1 MNDYNDLMNEYE
13 IIKKEI
19 SEESNNMSNM
29 ILRIKIFQAGLE
41 LFSNNILM
49 FSDKKSKFFEGID
62 LNTINFTN
70 NLIKTKNYIE
80 NEISG
85 HLNNLIES
93 TSDVSLKNL
102 DIFNNIKESLIQERQ
117 KLNKTKEDYF
127 NFITQKSNQSLINE
141 DENLLFNAKK
151 ENYYQLYKYE
161 VNQMNVII
169 EENNTVYENMYN
181 ELYNWKKIQK
191 DKIILYYKKFYN
203 VIEKIGNLFIDYSKD
218 LSKALNEVNDIKNEI
233 RSSSDDNHIKK
244 PRFKKVEVE
253 DIDKINENKEL
264 NKIEETKKEDN
275 KIKEQNNNILYDKPL
290 GAKSKNKVVNND
302 FLDFDIINKE
312 EIDLNLKEIEKIK
325 SSDLKDKKKK
335 TKNPKNK
342 SIIEK
347 IKGLK
352 KNEKDNKDIEI
363 KKPIYSSGYDEFEL
377 VGKNT
382 INDENTSE
390 EKREELIDNII
401 NKIISKD
408 ELISQD
414 ISQLMNLLKEDNPST
429 KKLYSYT
436 FLTKLSKMNKKY
448 VINLINRKNFMHL
461 SNILNDIT
469 INDNNINILKL
480 IIEISQI
487 ITYKDLYLFNIL
499 RKKNQYL
506 STKTFWSKLIMDFF
520 INDLNNQANLI
531 LKTNKNNKDNSKKEK
546 SKDKE
551 SNIYL
556 LEYIKF
562 SNKITKYKKLNP
574 EQKIKLDKYARNNI
588 INVLTKVIEG
598 MCSFY
603 VKKNIIL
610 DVINDFGKNFGFNE
624 EDNNYYKLL
633 SEAYLNRNYIY
644 NLKKLSLN
652 EKEEEKISKICII
665 SNSAKFLPKNNLINL
680 LYLEKSMTEQI
691 KKNIFKNFL
700 SAKIPIDERTRIWG
714 LMLNISEIQK
724 EYNYSQI
731 LNNLLKS
738 LEAGEIKKESDF
750 SRNIEMI
757 ELDVN
762 RTSVKDK
769 SEIKKHQKK
778 LRNILMCLVHLFKE
792 IGYFQGMNYI
802 AGFLYQILDFNEEK
816 TFYYMLA
823 MQKNTK
829 FKNIFQNEL
838 ALLQRFFEVFK
849 KILIIYIPEIYQHLM
864 NNEVNE
870 NYYMPPWFL
879 TLFMFTQT
887 VFDKEDAPKFIFLV
901 IENYYLNGWSAIF
914 NAGYTIIKY
923 HKNEIIGLKGNKLL
937 NYMVN
942 NFGKEDAKNNNFENI
957 KKEYIKN
964 SFHINEELIDKLL
977 KVSKYE
983 ENKNKNI
990 EN

>member
-1 MNDYNDLMNEYE
+1 
-13 IIKKEI
+13 
-19 SEESNNMSNM
+19 
-29 ILRIKIFQAGLE
+29 
-41 LFSNNILM
+41 
-49 FSDKKSKFFEGID
+49 
-62 LNTINFTN
+62 
-70 NLIKTKNYIE
+70 
-80 NEISG
+80 
-85 HLNNLIES
+85 
-93 TSDVSLKNL
+93 
-102 DIFNNIKESLIQERQ
+102 
-117 KLNKTKEDYF
+117 
-127 NFITQKSNQSLINE
+127 
-141 DENLLFNAKK
+141 
-151 ENYYQLYKYE
+151 
-161 VNQMNVII
+161 
-169 EENNTVYENMYN
+169 
-181 ELYNWKKIQK
+181 
-191 DKIILYYKKFYN
+191 
-203 VIEKIGNLFIDYSKD
+203 
-218 LSKALNEVNDIKNEI
+218 
-233 RSSSDDNHIKK
+233 
-244 PRFKKVEVE
+244 
-253 DIDKINENKEL
+253 
-264 NKIEETKKEDN
+264 
-275 KIKEQNNNILYDKPL
+275 
-290 GAKSKNKVVNND
+290 
-302 FLDFDIINKE
+302 
-312 EIDLNLKEIEKIK
+312 
-325 SSDLKDKKKK
+325 
-335 TKNPKNK
+335 
-342 SIIEK
+342 
-347 IKGLK
+347 
-352 KNEKDNKDIEI
+352 
-363 KKPIYSSGYDEFEL
+363 
-377 VGKNT
+377 
-382 INDENTSE
+382 
-390 EKREELIDNII
+390 
-401 NKIISKD
+401 
-408 ELISQD
+408 
-414 ISQLMNLLKEDNPST
+414 
-429 KKLYSYT
+429 
-436 FLTKLSKMNKKY
+436 
-448 VINLINRKNFMHL
+448 
-461 SNILNDIT
+461 
-469 INDNNINILKL
+469 
-480 IIEISQI
+480 
-487 ITYKDLYLFNIL
+487 
-499 RKKNQYL
+499 
-506 STKTFWSKLIMDFF
+506 
-520 INDLNNQANLI
+520 
-531 LKTNKNNKDNSKKEK
+531 
-546 SKDKE
+546 
-551 SNIYL
+551 
-556 LEYIKF
+556 
-562 SNKITKYKKLNP
+562 
-574 EQKIKLDKYARNNI
+574 
-588 INVLTKVIEG
+588 
-598 MCSFY
+598 
-603 VKKNIIL
+603 
-610 DVINDFGKNFGFNE
+610 
-624 EDNNYYKLL
+624 
-633 SEAYLNRNYIY
+633 
-644 NLKKLSLN
+644 
-652 EKEEEKISKICII
+652 
-665 SNSAKFLPKNNLINL
+665 
-680 LYLEKSMTEQI
+680 MTEQI

-823 MQKNTK
+823 MLKNTK

-983 ENKNKNI
+983 ENKSKNI